1 MFTSILSILIQ
12 HYNYY
17 ILFTCKKNTDI
28 LTPQLVY
35 INFAYVCFDSINE
48 TFIHIILLITHNSYK
63 IH

>member
-1 MFTSILSILIQ
+1 MFTSILIILIQ

-35 INFAYVCFDSINE
+35 VNFVYVYFDWINE
-48 TFIHIILLITHNSYK
+48 TYTYSLNSLNYTQFI
-63 IH
+63 

>member
-1 MFTSILSILIQ
+1 MFTSILIILIQ

-35 INFAYVCFDSINE
+35 VNFVYVYFDWINE
-48 TFIHIILLITHNSYK
+48 TYTYNSLNYTQFI
-63 IH
+63 